1 VNKYTGNNNY
11 YVEWQTQQGPEYRYR
26 VRAKNI
32 YGLGPWSDTLI
43 VPTGTV
49 PDTPQS
55 IRSINPVD
63 ISGVTDV
70 K

>member
-1 VNKYTGNNNY
+1 MNKYTGNNNY
-11 YVEWQTQQGPEYRYR
+11 YVEWKTKQGPEYRYR

-43 VPTGTV
+43 VQTGTV
-49 PDTPQS
+49 PNTPAS

-63 ISGVTDV
+63 ISGVPDV